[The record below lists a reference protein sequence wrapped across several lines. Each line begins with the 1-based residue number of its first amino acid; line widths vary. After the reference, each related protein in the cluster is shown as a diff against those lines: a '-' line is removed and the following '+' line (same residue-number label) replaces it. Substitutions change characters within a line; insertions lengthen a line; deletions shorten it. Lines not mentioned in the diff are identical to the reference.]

1 MIQYSLTKLTVL
13 ICVGIVTTTTTTTST
28 MTTTTTT
35 TRDDTQSSSSLFE
48 YAVNSNDN
56 RIKRRQ
62 ALAQEKITLLGMSR
76 KGNSHHHH
84 HNHHQQQ
91 QQQQQKSSPELSLL
105 PLSSSFESNQS
116 ISNRSSQSY
125 NTYNTNIYMFI
136 FLSALYG
143 LISFISVVGNCL
155 IIYVVAKNKRM
166 QNVTNYFISN
176 LALADVVI
184 GMFATPF
191 QVSSLYFLLLLMT
204 HDRS

>member
-28 MTTTTTT
+28 MTTTTT

-84 HNHHQQQ
+84 HNHHQQQQ

>member
-28 MTTTTTT
+28 MTTT

>member
-28 MTTTTTT
+28 MTTT

-84 HNHHQQQ
+84 HNHNQQ

-105 PLSSSFESNQS
+105 PLSSSFESNQT

-125 NTYNTNIYMFI
+125 STYNTNIYMFI

-191 QVSSLYFLLLLMT
+191 QVSRL
-204 HDRS
+204 